1 MIGCRPLL
9 EELLCGS
16 MLHPGAALDSNMP
29 GSNVPPES
37 RHIAPDLMATDAGF
51 YVDQCAEMM
60 TRPSCRAVIGLIGG
74 RMKVTTEGSSL
85 SSPCT
90 ALVGGVS
97 GPLIRSCPLM
107 VRMVV
112 VLFGFAL
119 WSLVTIPVSFGK
131 EAAAPDSPTG
141 DRTLFESVGET
152 AGEIGRKAHDAPRE
166 VKDYFYEKVH
176 QAEQEPWRE
185 TADEILIDRS
195 QVRWHRYLRAL
206 ADTPEWLDI
215 GLSHRLRY
223 ESLSN
228 NFRKDQDTTING
240 MALRSRLRVGADW
253 KIFRFLV
260 EGQNSTDVQ
269 ESSGTADTLNGSLF
283 SRDRLLQ
290 AILAVKLEN
299 VFGTGLRTD
308 LHLGRMTM
316 DFGDRRLIARNE
328 FRNTTNTFQ
337 GLHWNVAQAEVWRTR
352 AFLVKPVAETFGV
365 LQPVTNTLFW
375 GVQYEDRREPWML
388 VDLYYFGIK
397 GGGDTGPREFGT
409 YGLRYFRSPGVE
421 QIDYNGET
429 VFQVGTRN
437 HMDHFAYFQH
447 FEVGYTLRGFFTPR
461 ISALYDYASGTNDPT
476 SGKSGTFDTL
486 FGARRAELSPSSIFG
501 PFFRSNI
508 SSPGLRLDLHTV
520 RDVDMMVKWRV
531 WHLAQS
537 KDAWV
542 GSGLQDS
549 TGAAGNYLG
558 QDVEIRARWRMGTY
572 LSFDA
577 GYDHFFKGSYVTHLA
592 QVPGNPPAKDSDYFY
607 LQSEFRF

>member
-1 MIGCRPLL
+1 MR
-9 EELLCGS
+9 
-16 MLHPGAALDSNMP
+16 
-29 GSNVPPES
+29 
-37 RHIAPDLMATDAGF
+37 
-51 YVDQCAEMM
+51 
-60 TRPSCRAVIGLIGG
+60 
-74 RMKVTTEGSSL
+74 
-85 SSPCT
+85 SP
-90 ALVGGVS
+90 
-97 GPLIRSCPLM
+97 PLM
-107 VRMVV
+107 IPWVV
-112 VLFGFAL
+112 VLLGFAL
-119 WSLVTIPVSFGK
+119 WSLLPLPVSVAK
-131 EAAAPDSPTG
+131 EATAPDSPTA

-152 AGEIGRKAHDAPRE
+152 AGEIGRKAHDAPKE
-166 VKDYFYEKVH
+166 VKDYFFEKVH

-185 TADEILIDRS
+185 TADEILIERS

-240 MALRSRLRVGADW
+240 MALRTRLRIGADW
-253 KIFRFLV
+253 KIFRFLL
-260 EGQNSTDVQ
+260 EGQNSTDAQ
-269 ESSGTADTLNGSLF
+269 ESSGTTDTLNGSLF

-290 AILAVKLEN
+290 GFLAVRLDN
-299 VFGTGLRTD
+299 VFSTGLRTD

-316 DFGDRRLIARNE
+316 DFGDRRLIARND

-337 GLHWNVAQAEVWRTR
+337 GLHWNLSQEEVWRTR

-365 LQPVTNTLFW
+365 LQPVTDTLFW

-397 GGGDTGPREFGT
+397 GGGDTGQRNFGT
-409 YGLRYFRSPGVE
+409 YGVRYFRSPEVE
-421 QIDYNGET
+421 QLDYNGET
-429 VFQVGTRN
+429 IFQVGTRN

-447 FEVGYTLRGFFTPR
+447 FEVGYTLRWFFTPR
-461 ISALYDYASGTNDPT
+461 VSVLYDYASGTSDPA

-486 FGARRAELSPSSIFG
+486 FGARRAELNPSSIFG

-508 SSPGLRLDLHTV
+508 SSPGLRLDLHTA
-520 RDVDMMVKWRV
+520 RQVDMTVKWRV

-558 QDVEIRARWRMGTY
+558 QDVEIRARWHIGTY

-592 QVPGNPPAKDSDYFY
+592 QTPGNPPAKDSDYFY